1 MAHSNQQP
9 ETLINPFCSALVM
22 GEYQVLQGKVVIG
35 LSERITVKNS
45 RGSRQVAAKVDTG
58 ATKSSIGLDLAK
70 RLHLGPVIKSK
81 VVKSAH
87 GNMLRPVVEITI
99 RIAGK
104 TITEEFTIADR
115 KHLKYAMLIG
125 QNILKNGF

>member
-1 MAHSNQQP
+1 MVTTAYH
-9 ETLINPFCSALVM
+9 TID
-22 GEYQVLQGKVVIG
+22 GKVVIG
-35 LSERITVKNS
+35 LSEHITVKNS

-58 ATKSSIGLDLAK
+58 ATKSSIDLNLAK

-87 GNMLRPVVEITI
+87 GNMLRPVVEATI
-99 RIAGK
+99 ILAGK

-125 QNILKNGF
+125 QNVLK